1 MERLPYKSILFVCE
15 ANKCRSAMAEFLLK
29 HMLQE
34 LGVEDQIQVRSG
46 GIAIYARDG
55 SLASQDVAILLKED
69 GIVVP
74 DHFRS
79 TDLNRHSDLIAE
91 ADLILT
97 MTAQQIERL
106 ADFPEAQGKESYT
119 LKKFA
124 GESGDI
130 DDPEGEGDDAY
141 AKCKV
146 EVERCLKKSIG
157 RIRPQPIS

>member
-1 MERLPYKSILFVCE
+1 MENLPYKSILFVCE

-29 HMLQE
+29 HMLRE
-34 LGVEDQIQVRSG
+34 LDAEDQVQVRSG

-55 SLASQDVAILLKED
+55 SLVSQDVTILLRED

-74 DHFRS
+74 DDFKS
-79 TDLNRHSDLIAE
+79 TDLNRHRDLIAE

-97 MTAQQIERL
+97 MTTQEIQRL
-106 ADFPEAQGKESYT
+106 AEFPEAQGKEAYA
-119 LKKFA
+119 LKQFA

-157 RIRPQPIS
+157 RIRPQTAR

>member
-29 HMLQE
+29 HMLRG
-34 LGVEDQIQVRSG
+34 LGVEDQVQVRSG

-55 SLASQDVAILLKED
+55 SLISQDAAILLKED
-69 GIVVP
+69 GVVVP
-74 DHFRS
+74 EDFRS
-79 TDLNRHSDLIAE
+79 IDLNRHSDLIAD

-97 MTAQQIERL
+97 MTAQQIEKL
-106 ADFPEAQGKESYT
+106 ADFPEAQGKEAYT
-119 LKKFA
+119 LKEFA

-141 AKCKV
+141 TRCKV
-146 EVERCLKKSIG
+146 EVERCIKKSVG
-157 RIRPQPIS
+157 RIRPQPIC